1 MGFGVEQILV
11 KMNERRVEEEKM
23 VGLIEHGLRLGFS
36 VWMVLTMASTA
47 VWAADGP
54 PATCSLPIVVRA
66 TLLAEGAPQ
75 WSTAMIYHQD
85 KKHSQSYTI
94 NPDSNQLAPGVFIRE
109 IHKLSVIID
118 NRGKS
123 ERCRAEGHRFTG
135 AAGAENRS
143 SINQRFEPT
152 QIDSGQ
158 SPNKLRDIF
167 ESLADAEKAGPAGI
181 GGASRKGVKAAWTDK
196 FAVPGVAGGP
206 HAPRAFQVGRLQKE
220 SIYYQLGIRNFD
232 VIRTV
237 NGIAFESP
245 QKAMDLFEKL
255 GDAGTLTIQVHR
267 RGKNVNIDI
276 NVN

>member
-1 MGFGVEQILV
+1 
-11 KMNERRVEEEKM
+11 M
-23 VGLIEHGLRLGFS
+23 VGLIEHGVRLGFYA
-36 VWMVLTMASTA
+36 WMVLTMASTA
-47 VWAADGP
+47 VWAAEVP
-54 PATCSLPIVVRA
+54 PGSCSLAIVVRA
-66 TLLAEGAPQ
+66 TLLAEGTPQ

-85 KKHSQSYTI
+85 RKHSQSYSI

-109 IHKLSVIID
+109 IHKLSVVID
-118 NRGKS
+118 NRGKL
-123 ERCRAEGHRFTG
+123 ERCKAEGHRFTG

-143 SINQRFEPT
+143 RINEHFEPT

-158 SPNKLRDIF
+158 IPSKLRDIF
-167 ESLADAEKAGPAGI
+167 EALADAEKAGRSGI
-181 GGASRKGVKAAWTDK
+181 GGAARKGVKAAWTDK

-206 HAPRAFQVGRLQKE
+206 HARRSFQVGRLQKE

-245 QKAMDLFEKL
+245 QKAMELFEKL
-255 GDAGTLTIQVHR
+255 GDAAILTIQVHR